1 MAEYTEIL
9 QYLYIG
15 SKEKLEEVTD
25 IHLLINCT
33 VDIPFPTY
41 PVYPMK
47 LRIPIEEEKTD
58 VIKFLEM
65 ILYTNVIDKIYKCIC
80 NRQTVFIYNDD
91 QRSCSLVAC
100 FLEKYMC
107 MKPTPAIQF
116 IHNKIAR
123 KNQEEEK
130 DKNNNIFNNTLVY
143 YYHYLQICKNE
154 KQKQNQKIDE
164 KENKDTNTNSYETQK
179 RKTNHVF
186 HRNDFSKFS
195 DGI

>member
-47 LRIPIEEEKTD
+47 LRIPIEEEKTED
-58 VIKFLEM
+58 IKFLEM

-107 MKPTPAIQF
+107 MKPTPAIRF
-116 IHNKIAR
+116 INKKIVR
-123 KNQEEEK
+123 KNNDKEEK
-130 DKNNNIFNNTLVY
+130 ENDENKNIFNNTLVY
-143 YYHYLQICKNE
+143 YYHYLQICKKE
-154 KQKQNQKIDE
+154 KQKQKQNQKIDE
-164 KENKDTNTNSYETQK
+164 NKKKNTVINSYET
-179 RKTNHVF
+179 
-186 HRNDFSKFS
+186 
-195 DGI
+195 